1 MPDRQAG
8 GFINQINKNLNM
20 TESVNIIKKT
30 RYLNPYLGG
39 VLLGLILLAANF
51 ISGRGLGASGAI
63 KSGVVTIV
71 TAVNPS
77 ATENSSFVKEYRQSH
92 TGNPMKSWL
101 VFEMLGVLAGGFLS
115 GILAGRLKL
124 KVEHHPGITSRKRLI
139 LALGGGVLFGFG
151 SQLGRGCTSGS
162 ALSGMAVLSLGGFI
176 TMMAIFGTA
185 FGLAWFFRRNW
196 VGKAVG
202 YRL

>member
-1 MPDRQAG
+1 MNAHQS
-8 GFINQINKNLNM
+8 
-20 TESVNIIKKT
+20 TTKKS

-39 VLLGLILLAANF
+39 VLLGLVLLAANV

-63 KSGVVTIV
+63 KSGVVAVV
-71 TAVNPS
+71 TTVNPS
-77 ATENSSFVKEYRQSH
+77 SVESSGFIKEFRESH
-92 TGNPMKSWL
+92 TGNPMKTWL
-101 VFEMLGVLAGGFLS
+101 VFEMLGVLVGGFLS
-115 GILAGRLKL
+115 GALAGRLKL
-124 KVEHHPGITSRKRLI
+124 KVEHIPSITSKKRLI

-185 FGLAWFFRRNW
+185 FALAYFFRRNW
-196 VGKAVG
+196 I
-202 YRL
+202 